1 MSQSDKQTLYN
12 LKAIVTNLQI
22 GQKTLLNQILSQ
34 LQLALCNES
43 IMIYRYL
50 NELFLCSIN
59 FASVDSE
66 DFAEIKIQLINQI
79 DSVINK
85 C

>member
-12 LKAIVTNLQI
+12 LKAVVTNLQI
-22 GQKTLLNQILSQ
+22 GQNTPLNKVLSQ

-43 IMIYRYL
+43 ILIYRYL
-50 NELFLCSIN
+50 NELFLCSIT
-59 FASVDSE
+59 FASDDTE
-66 DFAEIKIQLINQI
+66 DFAEIKIQLLNQI